1 MSSPHQ
7 SVPPA
12 KSSHTSDTTTDT
24 GGQASEGTPARV
36 IRITRLNFI
45 GVVVLVLCVFFPF
58 VGWPAVFWWLFA
70 LPIAVSVWILRT
82 QTTVSGAGL
91 DLRTVFGSRH
101 IDWAQVRGIRIPKR
115 GYVRVHLD
123 DDSEAKLP
131 AVTYDRLRELVNAS
145 GGRIPDPFAGPAE
158 PADSDDA
165 TTDGTTESPT
175 TGTTEPTTGADSTT
189 GGDSTT
195 DGDTPTPNEADTA
208 AARDTDITP
217 GS

>member
-1 MSSPHQ
+1 M
-7 SVPPA
+7 
-12 KSSHTSDTTTDT
+12 
-24 GGQASEGTPARV
+24 
-36 IRITRLNFI
+36 
-45 GVVVLVLCVFFPF
+45 CVFFPF
-58 VGWPAVFWWLFA
+58 VGWPAALWWLFA

-131 AVTYDRLRELVNAS
+131 AVSYDRLRELVDAS

-158 PADSDDA
+158 PIESADA
-165 TTDGTTESPT
+165 AT
-175 TGTTEPTTGADSTT
+175 TGTTEPDSGADPTT
-189 GGDSTT
+189 GGD
-195 DGDTPTPNEADTA
+195 TPSPSEADTA
-208 AARDTDITP
+208 AARDTDTTP

>member
-12 KSSHTSDTTTDT
+12 KSSHTSDAAPDT

-45 GVVVLVLCVFFPF
+45 GVLVLVLCVFFPF
-58 VGWPAVFWWLFA
+58 VGWPAALWWLFA

-82 QTTVSGAGL
+82 QTTVSGDGL
-91 DLRTVFGSRH
+91 DLRTVLGSRH

-123 DDSEAKLP
+123 DDSEVKLP
-131 AVTYDRLRELVNAS
+131 AVSYDRLRELVDAS

-158 PADSDDA
+158 PIESAEA
-165 TTDGTTESPT
+165 TTDGTTEPSS
-175 TGTTEPTTGADSTT
+175 GADPTT
-189 GGDSTT
+189 GGD
-195 DGDTPTPNEADTA
+195 TPSPSEADTA
-208 AARDTDITP
+208 AARDTDTTP